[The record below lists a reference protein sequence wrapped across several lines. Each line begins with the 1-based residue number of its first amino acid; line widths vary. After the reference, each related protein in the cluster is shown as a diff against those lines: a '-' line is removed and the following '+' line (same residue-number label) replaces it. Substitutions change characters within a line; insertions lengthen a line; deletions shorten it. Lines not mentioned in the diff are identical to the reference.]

1 MLPVLGCGNNEGRDA
16 GRDGHGT
23 ECIIEKEGFQ
33 STGSIGGDGP
43 VVRRKKLRES
53 MCEKRRG

>member
-53 MCEKRRG
+53 MC